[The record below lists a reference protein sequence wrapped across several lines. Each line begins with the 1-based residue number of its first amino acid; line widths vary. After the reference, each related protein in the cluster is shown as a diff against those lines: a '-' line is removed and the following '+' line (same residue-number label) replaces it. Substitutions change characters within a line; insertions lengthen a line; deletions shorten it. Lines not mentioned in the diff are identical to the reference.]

1 MARDAERTKGAG
13 TVDKRVE
20 ESFVGLPWILE
31 AAHQFLSSP
40 VWQEKVDKFVEAS
53 SDLFAAVDDGFT
65 PAQFES
71 WSSFQKLVQ
80 DQLGAFIASI
90 GVDPV
95 ALVRALTFEDFPSY
109 ARMMHAHDQDTRG
122 AMEKRECLRPKSVLR
137 FRFIELNE

>member
-1 MARDAERTKGAG
+1 MGGGVSVDAP
-13 TVDKRVE
+13 VE
-20 ESFVGLPWILE
+20 ESFVGLPPNADAPEEWILD

-122 AMEKRECLRPKSVLR
+122 AEEKRECLKSVLR